1 MLEKVYPK
9 LEKYGQKLERMYPK
23 LEKDVYPKL
32 EKMCPKLLKIIVISE
47 I

>member
-32 EKMCPKLLKIIVISE
+32 EKMCPKL
-47 I
+47 

>member
-32 EKMCPKLLKIIVISE
+32 EKMCPKIIVISE